1 MPRDILIAVVG
12 TLGGGIVGV
21 VAGVLFEDVLRQR
34 LERVKKWRLRQHGER
49 EIARAA
55 NMPVTFGDTFSF
67 GSLKTTIFLV
77 DGNGETPFRRSNIKI
92 LLSQDP
98 VEFPEELRTFKHEV
112 ELRERRKKRAGQ
124 QHLWN
129 GANYAV
135 RSCAVTRTGLTE
147 ESEMRLGLQP
157 SDYYNFL
164 AAKESLD
171 TVIPKYGKTVREYYL
186 DPFYWNRP
194 VPFLSSSFGV
204 NVTLITADDQL
215 VVCKRSEL
223 VGSRPLE
230 YTVSANEGLS
240 RGIDDAGGNP
250 PDLYECG
257 YRALR
262 EELGIEKDEVDRL
275 DILAFIIDLQ
285 WHQWGCLGTASL
297 GELTYPELRNRYNRA
312 PKDKFEN
319 IELDHVVFAPK
330 PVAQY
335 VLDRSRRDQWYGG
348 APVSFYLSLVAS
360 YGRHAVERAIKEAD
374 RQRD

>member
-1 MPRDILIAVVG
+1 MPRDVLIAVIG

-21 VAGVLFEDVLRQR
+21 VSGVLLENTLR
-34 LERVKKWRLRQHGER
+34 ERMERITKWQLRRHGER
-49 EIARAA
+49 EAARDA
-55 NMPVTFGDTFSF
+55 NTPVTFEDTFSF
-67 GSLKTTIFLV
+67 GSLKTTMFIV

-98 VEFPEELRTFKHEV
+98 VEFPEELRTFRHEV
-112 ELRERRKKRAGQ
+112 ELCENGKKGAGQ
-124 QHLWN
+124 QYPWN

-135 RSCAVTRTGLTE
+135 RSCAAARTGLTE
-147 ESEMRLGLQP
+147 ESEVRLGLQP

-171 TVIPKYGKTVREYYL
+171 KFIPKYGKTVRENYL
-186 DPFYWNRP
+186 DPFFWNQP

-204 NVTLITADDQL
+204 NVALVTADNQL

-230 YTVSANEGLS
+230 YT
-240 RGIDDAGGNP
+240 
-250 PDLYECG
+250 
-257 YRALR
+257 
-262 EELGIEKDEVDRL
+262 DEVGRL

-297 GELTYPELRNRYNRA
+297 KELAYPELRERYNRA
-312 PKDKFEN
+312 TKDKFEN
-319 IELDHVVFAPK
+319 IELDHVIFAPK
-330 PVAQY
+330 PVARY
-335 VLDRSRRDQWYGG
+335 VLDRRRRGQWYGG
-348 APVSFYLSLVAS
+348 APACFYLALVAS

-374 RQRD
+374 RAM